1 LLTIVVDML
10 RRRPAAE
17 NPPLSATR
25 TNAVRLVSRSIA
37 ASDYPLTRDNASGFN
52 RIIRSRRSLHL
63 PNSTEPAFRG
73 RRPVQEDAMSDLS
86 YVADSLVKTGLR
98 PSRRTVKR
106 AALGLAVA
114 LGVAGA
120 AEFGYG
126 YLTTGRYLESTDDAY
141 VKADSTIISPKVSGY
156 IAQVLVGDNEPVK
169 SGQLL
174 ARIDDRDFRTALKQ
188 AQADVA
194 GSEAAVR
201 NLDAQIALQQPL
213 IEQGT
218 ADIAAADAN
227 LKFAQEERARYDD
240 LMRTGSG
247 TIQRAQQTDAALRE
261 KIAQLQHGKS
271 GLLAAERKVD
281 VLTTDRAKAVAQLDR
296 ARAVEQQ
303 AALNLSYTEITAPV
317 DGTVGARSLRVGQYV
332 QAGTQLMAVVPLDAV
347 YVVAN
352 FKETQLTH
360 VRNGQPVEIRIDSF
374 HATKLKGHVDSLSP
388 ASGLEF
394 ALLPPDNAT
403 GNFTKI
409 VQRVPVKIVLDD
421 HSLSGLL
428 RPGMSAEPT
437 VDTKAT
443 VLAEREASSKVA
455 ADAASARSHGG

>member
-1 LLTIVVDML
+1 MTELTYVTD
-10 RRRPAAE
+10 
-17 NPPLSATR
+17 
-25 TNAVRLVSRSIA
+25 
-37 ASDYPLTRDNASGFN
+37 
-52 RIIRSRRSLHL
+52 LH
-63 PNSTEPAFRG
+63 T
-73 RRPVQEDAMSDLS
+73 
-86 YVADSLVKTGLR
+86 KTSLR
-98 PSRRTVKR
+98 PSRQAIKR
-106 AALGLAVA
+106 AGLALAVA

-120 AEFGYG
+120 ADFGYG
-126 YLTTGRYLESTDDAY
+126 YLTTGRYLETTDDAY
-141 VKADSTIISPKVSGY
+141 VQADSTIISPKVSGY
-156 IAQVLVGDNEPVK
+156 IADVLVGDNQPVK
-169 SGQLL
+169 AGQLL
-174 ARIDDRDFRTALKQ
+174 AKIDDRDFRTALDQ
-188 AQADVA
+188 ANADVA
-194 GSEAAVR
+194 ASEAAVR
-201 NLDAQIALQQPL
+201 NLDAQLALQQPV

-218 ADIAAADAN
+218 ADVAAAEAN

-240 LMRTGSG
+240 LMKSGSG

-271 GLLAAERKVD
+271 GLLAAQRKVD
-281 VLTTDRAKAVAQLDR
+281 VLTTDRARAVAQLDHT
-296 ARAVEQQ
+296 RAVAQQ
-303 AALNLSYTEITAPV
+303 AALNLSYTKISAPV

-374 HATKLKGHVDSLSP
+374 HDTRLRGHVDSLSP

-409 VQRVPVKIVLDD
+409 VQRVPVKIALDD
-421 HSLSGLL
+421 RSLTGLL

-437 VDTKAT
+437 VNTKAT
-443 VLAEREASSKVA
+443 VIAERTTGSRLAS
-455 ADAASARSHGG
+455 DAAQAKSNGG

>member
-1 LLTIVVDML
+1 MSI
-10 RRRPAAE
+10 
-17 NPPLSATR
+17 LSY
-25 TNAVRLVSRSIA
+25 
-37 ASDYPLTRDNASGFN
+37 ASD
-52 RIIRSRRSLHL
+52 L
-63 PNSTEPAFRG
+63 PGKS
-73 RRPVQEDAMSDLS
+73 
-86 YVADSLVKTGLR
+86 GLR
-98 PSRRTVKR
+98 PSRQAIRR
-106 AALGLAVA
+106 AVLALGLAV
-114 LGVAGA
+114 GVAGA
-120 AEFGYG
+120 AGFGYG

-156 IAQVLVGDNEPVK
+156 IADVLVGDNQPVNA
-169 SGQLL
+169 GEAL
-174 ARIDDRDFRTALKQ
+174 AHIDDRDFRTALAQ
-188 AQADVA
+188 AHADVA
-194 GSEAAVR
+194 GAEAAVR
-201 NLDAQIALQQPL
+201 NLDAQVALQQPV
-213 IEQGT
+213 IAQQT
-218 ADIAAADAN
+218 ADVAAAEAN
-227 LKFAQEERARYDD
+227 LKFAQEEQARYDG
-240 LMRTGSG
+240 LMKTGSG

-261 KIAQLQHGKS
+261 KTAQLQHGQS
-271 GLLAAERKVD
+271 ALLAAERKVD

-296 ARAVEQQ
+296 ARAVEAQ
-303 AALNLSYTEITAPV
+303 AALNLSYTQITAPV
-317 DGTVGARSLRVGQYV
+317 DGTVGARSLRVGQFV

-374 HATKLKGHVDSLSP
+374 HGTRLKGHVDSLSP

-421 HSLSGLL
+421 HSLTGLL

-443 VLAEREASSKVA
+443 VLAERDHVKQSRVA
-455 ADAASARSHGG
+455 ADTATARPGS